1 MIPLRD
7 ENKSGSFPLVTVLL
21 ILACTAV
28 FLYEVSLPQS
38 GLKQFFQA
46 FSLVPGQ
53 VSYELRSGDASW
65 RHIFP
70 PFLTSMFLHGG
81 WLHLIGNMWY
91 LWIFGDN
98 VEDMLGS
105 VRYLIFYVVCGLA
118 AGVTHFLLGP
128 HSALPTVGASGAIAG
143 VLAGYAVL
151 FPGAR
156 VLTLVPLGFFIRIM
170 ELPALA
176 VIGIWFVIQVVSSFL
191 TFGMSE
197 TGGVAFSAHVGGF
210 VAGLLLVWIFRPRRV
225 VV

>member
-7 ENKSGSFPLVTVLL
+7 ENRASSFPLVTVL
-21 ILACTAV
+21 IIATCTAI
-28 FLYEVSLPQS
+28 FIYEASLS
-38 GLKQFFQA
+38 RTGLKQFFEA

-53 VSYELRSGDASW
+53 VTYDLRSGEGSW
-65 RHIFP
+65 RSILP

-81 WLHLIGNMWY
+81 WLHLIGNMWF

-98 VEDMLGS
+98 VEDMLGPI
-105 VRYLIFYVVCGLA
+105 RYLLFYVICGLG
-118 AGVTHFLLGP
+118 AGLAHYLLGP
-128 HSALPTVGASGAIAG
+128 TSNLPTVGASGAIAG

-156 VLTLVPLGFFIRIM
+156 VLTLVFLGFFIRVM
-170 ELPALA
+170 WLPALA
-176 VIGIWFVIQVVSSFL
+176 VIGIWFAIQVVSSFL
-191 TFGMSE
+191 TFGMTE

-210 VAGLLLVWIFRPRRV
+210 VAGLLLVLLFRPRRV

>member
-7 ENKSGSFPLVTVLL
+7 ENRASSFPLVTVLI
-21 ILACTAV
+21 ILTCTGI
-28 FLYEVSLPQS
+28 FLYEASLS
-38 GLKQFFQA
+38 RNGLKQFFEA

-53 VSYELRSGDASW
+53 VTYELRSGEGSW
-65 RHIFP
+65 RNILP

-98 VEDMLGS
+98 VEDMLGPI
-105 VRYLIFYVVCGLA
+105 RYLLFYVVCGLGA
-118 AGVTHFLLGP
+118 ALTHYLLGP
-128 HSALPTVGASGAIAG
+128 TSNLPTVGASGAIAG

-156 VLTLVPLGFFIRIM
+156 VLTLVPLGFFIRVM

-176 VIGIWFVIQVVSSFL
+176 VIGIWFVIQVISSFL

-197 TGGVAFSAHVGGF
+197 PGGVAFSAHVGGF
-210 VAGLLLVWIFRPRRV
+210 VAGLLLVWLFRPRRV